1 MGGIFNADEVFQMA
15 QDMEV
20 AGAKYYRDAAS
31 LFPDHPRAH
40 MLTMLARMEEE
51 HFKQFGAVR
60 EQVKRAVRLPEV
72 WDPEGEAAQYLRAL
86 SERKVFH
93 PDEDPSQ
100 RFTGRESLR
109 EIMIRA
115 LAMEKE
121 SIVFYSGLKELVPA
135 DLGRAQVDEI
145 IRQEMGHVTT
155 LTQELIDLK

>member
-1 MGGIFNADEVFQMA
+1 MGRIFNADEVFEMA

-20 AGAKYYRDAAS
+20 TGAKYYRDAAARFS
-31 LFPDHPRAH
+31 DHPRVH
-40 MLTMLARMEEE
+40 MLMMLAQMEDE
-51 HFKQFGAVR
+51 HFKQFGTIR

-93 PDEDPSQ
+93 PDEDRSQ
-100 RFTGRESLR
+100 RFTGSESLR
-109 EIMIRA
+109 EILARA
-115 LAMEKE
+115 IAMEKD
-121 SIVFYSGLKELVPA
+121 SIVFYIGLKELVPA

-155 LTQELIDLK
+155 LTQELVELK